1 MGEMRDSDWSRENL
15 LRSDWLIPSV
25 ATITTI
31 KHQRDMYPLYHDVS
45 LAGLHTHTFLAIC
58 STLVSLWL
66 FHFDLTYTKC
76 CMKSANVRRRPL
88 LR

>member
-1 MGEMRDSDWSRENL
+1 
-15 LRSDWLIPSV
+15 
-25 ATITTI
+25 
-31 KHQRDMYPLYHDVS
+31 MYPLYHDVS
-45 LAGLHTHTFLAIC
+45 LAGLHTHAFLPIC

-66 FHFDLTYTKC
+66 FHFDLAYTKC